1 MIGKNFLMPIDNNEL
16 DTRIALN
23 FKRLSEGDYY
33 HFENIFSPAEYTW
46 YGDKE
51 GRALLAFVSHF
62 RMSGKVIVCMEQMLA
77 EIENHFNTDGYF
89 GPINDSEIY
98 EQQLSGHSWLLRGLC
113 EHYEAFGEHGRG
125 GH

>member
-46 YGDKE
+46 GQYKMNLISFTIKKAPKSVNSSG
-51 GRALLAFVSHF
+51 LIAFIGFSDAI
-62 RMSGKVIVCMEQMLA
+62 S
-77 EIENHFNTDGYF
+77 
-89 GPINDSEIY
+89 P
-98 EQQLSGHSWLLRGLC
+98 
-113 EHYEAFGEHGRG
+113 
-125 GH
+125 